1 MINKEIIY
9 NADGTILKDFDNR
22 NIPQYSHNS
31 VCIGVLIPTSAFDVG
46 EEQTI
51 ELAVKKCPSSSDEEI
66 TMFNLFGALS
76 KVVNLQGIMYRKYT
90 ATLPYSYTDS
100 IGSLKIAWVL
110 KTIVQSGD
118 TTTTTT
124 VLTSNRCV
132 VNVIKSVNN
141 AQDETLETSVLDEL
155 EAQIEAKH
163 VKEITEFNNSNETS
177 LIYGLFS
184 EYNFFGWL
192 LQVKWNNKYV
202 MVSPYQNGTDT
213 ELLVFAND
221 GKVYR
226 YTDITE
232 SSFTKTPLTLSKNEI
247 GSLYVSKITTIAN
260 VQINNGISK
269 EEMKSALDIN
279 DIEQDVAD
287 IISGDTVV
295 KESEKATKDAQGN
308 VIASTYAKISES
320 GYSLS
325 FTMDNNFVIT
335 VALKDK
341 NNNTLSS
348 GSIDLPIE
356 DVGVVDMEYNPT
368 TKKLILTL
376 KNGRTIEVEV
386 SEILSNVVQ
395 YQDIADNLTT
405 ESQYKVLS
413 AKQGKILKG
422 YADGLDARV
431 SQIESTGSAVATLD
445 NVVLDSD
452 NWQETTTYPSFS
464 YKYVITN
471 QVFIGCV
478 SVHLV
483 LGVEDADSGNFASSV
498 DIDKTNGKITLY
510 ARELPSEDITIPT
523 ILVYT
528 GQNSYSG
535 LEGRVESLEN
545 SYSGLSGRVSQ
556 LESTKKYQHNIEM
569 TNANMN
575 VLFSFIND
583 SNIPC
588 EAYGFVL
595 VALEELGFKRE
606 NNVNHYLEANGYYDG
621 KVLYGV
627 SSGITSLTIVVISN
641 GRREVYEFEDNAS
654 VIDTVIEV

>member
-51 ELAVKKCPSSSDEEI
+51 ELAVKKCPSNSDEEI

-232 SSFTKTPLTLSKNEI
+232 ASFTKTPLTLSKNEI

-279 DIEQDVAD
+279 DIEQDVD
-287 IISGDTVV
+287 DLYHEINNSKIYRSDVELETTDTQIDRDDTNIPLGV
-295 KESEKATKDAQGN
+295 KEGWLLDPNGN
-308 VIASTYAKISES
+308 QFEIMDQAEGIVFIEFYTNIKGPKGDEGAKPTDVTVGLGNPTVDVTGIELDLEVNVEFDGDWEQYDEHTVKVPIAPGDGINMDVDESGTTVIIKQSGNDLIFTLYQVGAGTSGTLEEQHLQYLLAHKGVYIKTSNDNEIYKLQDDKESSGYLVYSHVGQYNTRFYAKCITITLSTGGWVLTTQQIGGGAQEKYLHHFEFAYAGWNIICPILHEKPTWLTKNEFYSCIPAGGTKGLLANGIFEKSSKKGVVTKIVKIAGNSIQVYVSYIDTGSWETISLDSITISE
-320 GYSLS
+320 YS
-325 FTMDNNFVIT
+325 I
-335 VALKDK
+335 
-341 NNNTLSS
+341 
-348 GSIDLPIE
+348 
-356 DVGVVDMEYNPT
+356 
-368 TKKLILTL
+368 
-376 KNGRTIEVEV
+376 
-386 SEILSNVVQ
+386 Q
-395 YQDIADNLTT
+395 
-405 ESQYKVLS
+405 
-413 AKQGKILKG
+413 
-422 YADGLDARV
+422 
-431 SQIESTGSAVATLD
+431 
-445 NVVLDSD
+445 
-452 NWQETTTYPSFS
+452 
-464 YKYVITN
+464 
-471 QVFIGCV
+471 
-478 SVHLV
+478 
-483 LGVEDADSGNFASSV
+483 
-498 DIDKTNGKITLY
+498 
-510 ARELPSEDITIPT
+510 
-523 ILVYT
+523 
-528 GQNSYSG
+528 
-535 LEGRVESLEN
+535 
-545 SYSGLSGRVSQ
+545 
-556 LESTKKYQHNIEM
+556 
-569 TNANMN
+569 
-575 VLFSFIND
+575 
-583 SNIPC
+583 
-588 EAYGFVL
+588 
-595 VALEELGFKRE
+595 
-606 NNVNHYLEANGYYDG
+606 
-621 KVLYGV
+621 
-627 SSGITSLTIVVISN
+627 
-641 GRREVYEFEDNAS
+641 
-654 VIDTVIEV
+654 